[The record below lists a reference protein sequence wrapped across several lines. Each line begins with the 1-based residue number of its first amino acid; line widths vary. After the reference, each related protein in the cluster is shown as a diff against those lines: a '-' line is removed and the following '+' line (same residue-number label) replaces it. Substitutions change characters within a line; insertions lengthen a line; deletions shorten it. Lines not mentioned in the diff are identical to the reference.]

1 MRVKTRNVRVVG
13 TIVRMLAQ
21 TLHMRRFVVAVWQ
34 IYTGK
39 ARLVPMPESHL
50 LARAIPWWGW
60 LFAAAGVIGLDQLT
74 KWLIQ
79 QVLVLGQAMPVLP
92 FFNLVLV
99 YNPGAAFSFLS
110 TAAGWQRELFVCI
123 ALAACVL
130 ILFLLRRYAHDYLF
144 CFALSLI
151 LGGAIGNAA
160 DRVLLGAVVDFL
172 DVHAA
177 GYHWPA
183 FNLADS
189 AITCGAALLIWD
201 SLRRGR
207 VKQNA

>member
-1 MRVKTRNVRVVG
+1 
-13 TIVRMLAQ
+13 MLD
-21 TLHMRRFVVAVWQ
+21 L
-34 IYTGK
+34 
-39 ARLVPMPESHL
+39 
-50 LARAIPWWGW
+50 RAAPWWSW
-60 LFAAAGVIGLDQLT
+60 LAASLAVVVLDQLT
-74 KWLIQ
+74 KWVVQ
-79 QVLVLGQAMPVLP
+79 HSLVHGQSIEILP

-110 TAAGWQRELFVCI
+110 SASGWQRELFI
-123 ALAACVL
+123 AIGVAASGL
-130 ILFLLRRYAHDYLF
+130 IVYLLRRHAADAWF

-151 LGGAIGNAA
+151 LGGAIGNLI
-160 DRVLLGAVVDFL
+160 DRVRLGAVIDFL

-201 SLRRGR
+201 SLRRPR
-207 VKQNA
+207 AHNPQTP

>member
-1 MRVKTRNVRVVG
+1 
-13 TIVRMLAQ
+13 
-21 TLHMRRFVVAVWQ
+21 
-34 IYTGK
+34 
-39 ARLVPMPESHL
+39 MPESRL
-50 LARAIPWWGW
+50 SSGAIPWWGW
-60 LFAAAGVIGLDQLT
+60 LFVAAGIVGLDQLT

-79 QVLVLGQAMPVLP
+79 QEVVLGQVVPVLP

-99 YNPGAAFSFLS
+99 HNPGAAFSFLS

-123 ALAACVL
+123 AFAACLL
-130 ILFLLRRYAHDYLF
+130 ILFLLRRYARDYLF

-151 LGGAIGNAA
+151 LGGAIGNAT

-172 DVHAA
+172 DFHAA